1 MSLYRARVAPKHSLI
16 AAVRTGLAEL
26 ANPDKAPDMQAYMKS
41 EMPYLGVQ
49 KPARAALEKAV
60 FATHVIDDPADW
72 VDTVLTLWRE
82 ATHREERYVAVD
94 LTGARQYRAWQ
105 SPELLP
111 MYDELIVTGAW
122 WDYVDEIA
130 NRRIGPLLRAEPSVL
145 KPIML
150 KWSVDADRWRRRT
163 SVICQLA
170 SKRET
175 DTDLL
180 TACIEANV
188 DDRDF
193 FLRKGI
199 GWALREYAKTDPAWV
214 RDFVAAHPDL
224 SGLSK
229 REALKHL

>member
-1 MSLYRARVAPKHSLI
+1 MAPKHSLI
-16 AAVRTGLAEL
+16 AAVRTGLREL

-49 KPARAALEKAV
+49 KPARKTVEKAV
-60 FATHVIDDPADW
+60 FAAHVIAEPADW
-72 VDTVLTLWRE
+72 VDTVLTLWRD
-82 ATHREERYVAVD
+82 ATYREERYIAID
-94 LTGARQYRAWQ
+94 LSGDRRYAAWQ
-105 SPELLP
+105 NSGLLP

-130 NRRIGPLLRAEPSVL
+130 NRRIGPLLRAEPLVL

-163 SVICQLA
+163 SIICQLA
-170 SKRET
+170 SKAAT

-180 TACIEANV
+180 ASCIEANV
-188 DDRDF
+188 DDPDF

-214 RDFVAAHPDL
+214 RGFVAAHPGL

-229 REALKHL
+229 REAMKHL